1 MNKNSYIKKYFS
13 EISKSIEIIFKTQNK
28 KLNQAADIFC
38 KTYLNNGMIYIF
50 GTGHS
55 HMLAEEGHFRAGG
68 FAPICPI
75 LSSSTM
81 LHESATFSSQIE
93 RTKGVASQLLDKYNL
108 TSNDVIIII
117 SNSGVNQAPIEAAEY
132 AKNKKSK
139 IIGISSLKYSKKIK
153 KNKKLYHLSDLHI
166 DNCGPRGDAI
176 VSINKY
182 RVAPFSTIGGA
193 AIINS
198 IISEVAY
205 RLRNEKPFPFYI
217 SSNMPNSKLHNEK
230 LFAKYRSRNP
240 HL

>member
-1 MNKNSYIKKYFS
+1 MIKNSYVNKYIA
-13 EISKSIEIIFKTQNK
+13 ETKKSIELISKTQNK
-28 KLNQAADIFC
+28 KLNQAADLFC
-38 KTYLNNGMIYIF
+38 RTYFNNGMIYIF

-55 HMLAEEGHFRAGG
+55 HMIAEEGHFRAGG

-108 TSNDVIIII
+108 TSKDIIIII
-117 SNSGVNQAPIEAAEY
+117 SNSGVNQAPIEAALY
-132 AKNKKSK
+132 AKKRKSK
-139 IIGISSLKYSKKIK
+139 VIGISSLKYSKKIN
-153 KNKKLYHLSDLHI
+153 KNKKLYQLSDLHI

-176 VSINKY
+176 ISVNKY

-205 RLRNEKPFPFYI
+205 KLRDENPFPFYI
-217 SSNMPNSKLHNEK
+217 SSNMPNSKVHNER